1 MKIQTTRFGELEVNS
16 GEIYYFPEGLLGFGS
31 VKRYFTLANP
41 TGGPFEWLQAVE
53 PPNLAFVVCDP
64 ITFNPD
70 YRIKAKKE
78 DLESIKLERIED
90 AIVRVILVIPR
101 GHPERMTANLQ
112 GPIVF
117 NAKSMLAKQLVL
129 PGDEYTTRYRVFP
142 EEALAGEKA

>member
-1 MKIQTTRFGELEVNS
+1 MKILTTRFGELEISSDEV
-16 GEIYYFPEGLLGFGS
+16 YYFPEGLLGFGS

-64 ITFNPD
+64 RVFKPE
-70 YRIKAKKE
+70 YEVKAKKE
-78 DLESIKLERIED
+78 DLESIKIERLKD
-90 AIVRVILVIPR
+90 AIVRVILVIPK

-117 NAKSMLAKQLVL
+117 NVKARLAKQIVL
-129 PGDEYTTRYRVFP
+129 PGEEYSTRHRVFP
-142 EEALAGEKA
+142 EEAFAGGKA